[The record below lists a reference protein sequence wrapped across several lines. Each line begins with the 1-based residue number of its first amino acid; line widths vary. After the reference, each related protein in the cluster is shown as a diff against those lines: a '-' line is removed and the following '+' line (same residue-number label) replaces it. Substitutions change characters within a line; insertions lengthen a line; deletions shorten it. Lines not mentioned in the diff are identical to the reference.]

1 MCGKYIFSLPYETEK
16 YIIILYISHFKG
28 PSGDPGYEGFLIGTK
43 GEAGDR
49 GNIIDINVIFQR
61 Y

>member
-1 MCGKYIFSLPYETEK
+1 MKFKYKYLYNNSLN
-16 YIIILYISHFKG
+16 FKG

-49 GNIIDINVIFQR
+49 GNIPSINIYCNVKIGK
-61 Y
+61 